1 MLKGFKD
8 FINRGNLVQLAVAF
22 IIGAAFASVV
32 AKFTAMV
39 LGALSYMTGG
49 HVSFEGLAV
58 HRGASLVIPYGAFLT
73 ALVSFVIVA
82 FSVFMLVRAY
92 ERWFKKEEAAS
103 TRPCPFCTTAVSLDA
118 TRCPACT
125 SELPAAA

>member
-22 IIGAAFASVV
+22 IIGAAFAAVV

-39 LGALSYMTGG
+39 LGAVSYVTGG
-49 HVSFEGLAV
+49 HASFEGLAV
-58 HRGASLVIPYGAFLT
+58 HRGTIAVIPYGEFLT
-73 ALVSFVIVA
+73 ALVSFGIVA
-82 FSVFMLVRAY
+82 FALFLLVRAY
-92 ERWFKKEEAAS
+92 ERWFKKEEAA
-103 TRPCPFCTTAVSLDA
+103 TTKPCPFCKTAVPLDA

-125 SELPAAA
+125 SELSAAA